1 MASNDLSELVV
12 FIFTDRYQARE
23 VLNELRRRDGLWLQG
38 LDWANGRLTMD
49 ESLPP
54 QVGKLQSKAAEV
66 AAEWIAPRAEEVDR
80 DCLWPE
86 HSMQVLAQDGFMGC
100 MFPAPSMPESKY

>member
-1 MASNDLSELVV
+1 
-12 FIFTDRYQARE
+12 
-23 VLNELRRRDGLWLQG
+23 
-38 LDWANGRLTMD
+38 MD
-49 ESLPP
+49 ELLPP

-86 HSMQVLAQDGFMGC
+86 HSMKALAQAGFMGLHV
-100 MFPAPSMPESKY
+100 PRPVNVGVEILTTAPELRPYATVNLTVPEFLP